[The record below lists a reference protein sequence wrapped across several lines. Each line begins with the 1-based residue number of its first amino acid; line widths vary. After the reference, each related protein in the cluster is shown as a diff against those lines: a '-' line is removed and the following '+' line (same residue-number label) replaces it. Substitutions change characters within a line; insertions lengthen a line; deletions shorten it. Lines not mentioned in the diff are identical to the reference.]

1 MSSLAEKIESSM
13 AELQAAVTKYNET
26 VAQLEKIK
34 EELFKLQGAVNA
46 LKELQEVETETE
58 EQVP

>member
-1 MSSLAEKIESSM
+1 MSSIAEKIESSM

-46 LKELQEVETETE
+46 LKEFQEVETETE

>member
-1 MSSLAEKIESSM
+1 MSSLAEKIEASM

-26 VAQLEKIK
+26 ASELEKIK

-46 LKELQEVETETE
+46 LKELQAGEEVTE
-58 EQVP
+58 E

>member
-1 MSSLAEKIESSM
+1 MSSLAEKIEFSM

>member
-1 MSSLAEKIESSM
+1 MSSIAEKIESSM

>member
-58 EQVP
+58 EQVL

>member
-46 LKELQEVETETE
+46 LKEFQEVETETE

>member
-13 AELQAAVTKYNET
+13 AELQAAVAKYNET

>member
-26 VAQLEKIK
+26 AAQLEKIK

-46 LKELQEVETETE
+46 LKELQEVETATE
-58 EQVP
+58 EQVL